1 MAPVAKILTFFFL
14 IYIIQ
19 ELFQMW
25 SKKTVLFQMSLLGF
39 MKKNGKKKFLLKI
52 RKRAENIPHCQ
63 CRDPGL
69 TPQDPGTSTKL
80 LKTFP
85 KLSKLLTS
93 YPILL

>member
-1 MAPVAKILTFFFL
+1 MAPVAKILTFFFNL
-14 IYIIQ
+14 HHPRTISDVVKEDCPDPNVIARVH
-19 ELFQMW
+19 E
-25 SKKTVLFQMSLLGF
+25 KKW
-39 MKKNGKKKFLLKI
+39 KKKFLLKL

-93 YPILL
+93 YPILS